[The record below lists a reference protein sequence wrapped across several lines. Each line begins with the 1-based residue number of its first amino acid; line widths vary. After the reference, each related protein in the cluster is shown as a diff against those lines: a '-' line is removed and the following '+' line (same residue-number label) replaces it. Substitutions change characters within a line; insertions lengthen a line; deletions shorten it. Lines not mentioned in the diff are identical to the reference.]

1 MIDISAWMD
10 NFLQTL
16 TKTFGP
22 RVWFAG
28 LQGSYGR
35 GEASDTSDID
45 AVVILDRLS
54 SKDIRTYDAMLDRLP
69 HRDLVCGFLAG
80 KEDLLN
86 WEPADL
92 FQFYH
97 DTTPYLGSL
106 DGLLPLL
113 DEASVNRAI
122 KIGAGNLYHG
132 CVHNMLHGKSEEVLR
147 ELYKTAG
154 FVVQAVCFRETGHYI
169 PSQTRLAQITDP
181 EERKILETALGLKQ
195 GRTVEFDTMSE
206 VLFAWAQKQ
215 IENAR

>member
-169 PSQTRLAQITDP
+169 PSQTRLAQIAAP

-195 GRTVEFDTMSE
+195 GSTVEFDAMAE

-215 IENAR
+215 LENAR

>member
-35 GEASDTSDID
+35 GEATDTSDID

-54 SKDIRTYDAMLDRLP
+54 SKDIRTYDAMLDLLP

-169 PSQTRLAQITDP
+169 PSQTRLAQIADP

-195 GRTVEFDTMSE
+195 GRIVEFDAMSE

>member
-113 DEASVNRAI
+113 DAGAVNRAI
-122 KIGAGNLYHG
+122 KIGACNLYHS
-132 CVHNMLHGKSEEVLR
+132 CAHNMLHERSEEILR
-147 ELYKTAG
+147 DLYKAAAFTA
-154 FVVQAVCFRETGHYI
+154 QAVYFRETGTYI
-169 PSQTRLAQITDP
+169 PSHTRLAEIAAPQ
-181 EERKILETALGLKQ
+181 ERRILETALALKR
-195 GRTVEFDTMSE
+195 GGKVDFEEMSGA
-206 VLFAWAQKQ
+206 LFAWVQKR
-215 IENAR
+215 ITETE